1 MYSFILAYLCFSGY
15 MSPEYALDGQF
26 STKSD
31 VFSFGVVLLEIIS
44 GKKNTGFYRTK
55 EISSLL
61 GYVCSTLYIY
71 FLSSVL
77 NFYKDSYVFIYQAW
91 TLWREEKLQ
100 DLMDSSLCDTY
111 DAYQFIRCSQ
121 IGLLC
126 VQDEPDDRPHM
137 SNVVTMLDNET
148 TILSIPK
155 QPTFFTRKT
164 LSNTASS
171 SVQLESSIQEG
182 R

>member
-1 MYSFILAYLCFSGY
+1 
-15 MSPEYALDGQF
+15 MSPEYALDGYI

-44 GKKNTGFYRTK
+44 GKRNTGFYRSK

-61 GYVCSTLYIY
+61 GYVCSTLCIQ
-71 FLSSVL
+71 FLFSTI
-77 NFYKDSYVFIYQAW
+77 NVFLFRDLHLIQAW
-91 TLWREEKLQ
+91 RLWREDKLL
-100 DLMDSSLCDTY
+100 DLMDPSLCDTY
-111 DAYQFIRCSQ
+111 NANQFIRCSQ

-148 TILSIPK
+148 TTLLTPK
-155 QPTFFTRKT
+155 QPTFFSRQD
-164 LSNTASS
+164 LSSTASS
-171 SVQLESSIQEG
+171 SQQIESSIEECT
-182 R
+182 

>member
-1 MYSFILAYLCFSGY
+1 MDNSLQNQMFLAL
-15 MSPEYALDGQF
+15 
-26 STKSD
+26 
-31 VFSFGVVLLEIIS
+31 VLSCL
-44 GKKNTGFYRTK
+44 R
-55 EISSLL
+55 
-61 GYVCSTLYIY
+61 
-71 FLSSVL
+71 SSVEKRTLDFIELKKFQAYWVMYVPPFTFISYLLLL